1 MDIRNWQT
9 KLSNELRLANFAES
23 SIKTYCSC
31 LALFLNHFSHTH
43 KEPKEITQDEI
54 KIYLLT
60 ITSASLRKQYVATI
74 RNFYKYVIR
83 QKKKLDRLPPQ
94 RSETILPEIFTRE
107 EVQDIIKNI
116 PNIKHKAIIS
126 LIYSTGMRI
135 SEPINLKLTDI
146 HSKESIAHIRGAKG
160 HKDRIVPIPANVMQI
175 LIAYYRRY
183 MPKVFFFE
191 GQGDEQYSKR
201 SISMIFKRACRNANI
216 KRSVKVHTL
225 RHSFATHHIEDGTS
239 DSVLMELMGHNSP
252 KTLQIY
258 KHLSRKFLTSYASP
272 AARMRF

>member
-225 RHSFATHHIEDGTS
+225 RHSFATQHIEDGTS